1 MDDCRCRGSKA
12 GHVPWVIFFFSFTFL
27 NVSTWEMGGG
37 LVMVLEAGFLFFF
50 PAVFIYLF
58 ICNPVVYL

>member
-1 MDDCRCRGSKA
+1 MDDCRCRGSKT
-12 GHVPWVIFFFSFTFL
+12 GHVPWVILFFSFTFL

-37 LVMVLEAGFLFFF
+37 LVMVLEAGFLVFFS
-50 PAVFIYLF
+50 AVFIYLF